1 MTDADFICAN
11 LARIAYYDGFSEGLS
26 GMLACAFT
34 IRNRVKAG
42 WFGGD
47 WIQVLSRHKEK
58 SADLTPFPEELPDP
72 KIRSVRFLLH
82 EVTGIFSGA
91 RQDDITVSGQSV
103 LSVAPPVALY
113 YGRLDTADNPFFIEK
128 ICRDPENHKR
138 VAQVGMLSFFS

>member
-47 WIQVLSRHKEK
+47 WIQVLSHHKEK
-58 SADLTPFPEELPDP
+58 AADLTPFPEELPDP

-113 YGRLDTADNPFFIEK
+113 YGHLDRVTNDWFLNS
-128 ICRDPENHKR
+128 ICRDYENHQR
-138 VAQVGMLSFFS
+138 IATVGALTFFS